1 MGVNN
6 SMIELHLEKGT
17 CMYTYTHTVYII
29 ISLFPSTLYYIR
41 IFEKKIY
48 NGNGDS

>member
-1 MGVNN
+1 MFKSLCKSIKEVGN
-6 SMIELHLEKGT
+6 ML
-17 CMYTYTHTVYII
+17 II

-41 IFEKKIY
+41 KFEKKIY